1 MPNGVDFLMEG
12 AKDKKNPN
20 IDYASL
26 VSALKARGVRFEV
39 CEITLRSRNL
49 KKDQFIMDAEFTPVG
64 RGAHRPAAVAR
75 STTPTSSPDA
85 RRVARRWCDAERPGQ
100 QRKPHGKRQS
110 AQVGGVE
117 SDEVFEMAAEI
128 FRVMSAPMRLKIISS
143 LCNGEKNVSELLEEI
158 DTTQPNMSQHLN
170 TLYQA
175 GVIGRRR
182 EGVQIF
188 YRIINDRVVT
198 LCRAVCTQIA
208 IESDLK

>member
-1 MPNGVDFLMEG
+1 MSRRQATQGVG
-12 AKDKKNPN
+12 
-20 IDYASL
+20 
-26 VSALKARGVRFEV
+26 
-39 CEITLRSRNL
+39 T
-49 KKDQFIMDAEFTPVG
+49 
-64 RGAHRPAAVAR
+64 
-75 STTPTSSPDA
+75 
-85 RRVARRWCDAERPGQ
+85 
-100 QRKPHGKRQS
+100 
-110 AQVGGVE
+110 VE

-143 LCNGEKNVSELLEEI
+143 LCNGEKNVSQLLEEI

-208 IESDLK
+208 IESELK